1 MMALL
6 MLASVTGFPACQR
19 SGEPDTSGAKESS
32 VGGEAST
39 LVEDYLELADAA
51 GAENNGVDEQFVADA
66 LRKLAAALGTLKLAD
81 LDVQVSL
88 RVAAEH
94 VLSNP
99 ESPDTTV
106 AVRNSLVSAAGAIE
120 AGQPAATDL
129 RKAGES
135 LRPDR
140 PLSEQFAAF
149 RDFIRKSGPPIRHAA
164 ES

>member
-19 SGEPDTSGAKESS
+19 SGEPETSGAQGRA
-32 VGGEAST
+32 VGREAST
-39 LVEDYLELADAA
+39 LVQDYLELADAA
-51 GAENNGVDEQFVADA
+51 GAENSGINEQFVADA

-99 ESPDTTV
+99 QSADTTA
-106 AVRNSLVSAAGAIE
+106 AVRNSLVSAADAIE
-120 AGQPAATDL
+120 ARDPAATGL
-129 RKAGES
+129 RKVAES

-140 PLSEQFAAF
+140 PLPDQFATF
-149 RDFIRKSGPPIRHAA
+149 REFIRKSGPPLRHAA
-164 ES
+164 EG